1 MRKLYPSYNNASA
14 EGGDNSSVDSSA
26 SSHDTRGL
34 SATPSFTQEQYDK
47 LINLIQ
53 SSTIAQCYVP
63 MTSNQVSSFHTA
75 GPSSAGKQGNDY
87 SNFCFSFSCHNIAL
101 DTWILD
107 SGASHHICASLH
119 WFHSYSEINPMV
131 IKLPNGNHV
140 TTKFAGTIIF
150 SPLFRLTGVLFVPN
164 FNINLIFVSLLCH
177 NALCSVHFID
187 TTCLIQEHK
196 SMKMIGLAEKKDG
209 LYYLVQTN
217 KVASSSPSFTS
228 HSIFCK
234 SCSSP

>member
-1 MRKLYPSYNNASA
+1 MRKHYSSSNNATA
-14 EGGDNSSVDSSA
+14 EGGDSAVDSSSA
-26 SSHDTRGL
+26 SHDTKGI

-47 LINLIQ
+47 LMTLIQ
-53 SSTIAQCYVP
+53 SSSIAH
-63 MTSNQVSSFHTA
+63 SNL
-75 GPSSAGKQGNDY
+75 
-87 SNFCFSFSCHNIAL
+87 CFSFSCHNIAL
-101 DTWILD
+101 DTWIID

-131 IKLPNGNHV
+131 IKLPNGDHV
-140 TTKFAGTIIF
+140 TTKYAGTLIF
-150 SPLFRLTGVLFVPN
+150 SSLFRLTSVLFLPN
-164 FNINLIFVSLLCH
+164 FNINLIYVSLLCH
-177 NALCSVHFID
+177 NALCYVHFTD
-187 TTCLIQEHK
+187 TNCLIQEQK
-196 SMKMIGLAEKKDG
+196 SLKMIGLAEKKDG